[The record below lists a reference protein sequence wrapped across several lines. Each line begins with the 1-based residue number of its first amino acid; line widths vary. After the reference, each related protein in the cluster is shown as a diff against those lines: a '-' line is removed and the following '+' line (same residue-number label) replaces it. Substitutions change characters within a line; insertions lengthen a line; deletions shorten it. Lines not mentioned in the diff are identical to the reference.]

1 MSCSKRARGRC
12 VCTHQ
17 KWLPEKHVHDQPSF
31 IAAAAARRKAPAE
44 RRSSTERQVDT
55 CACAAGTRIGMP
67 QSWEAHCGL
76 MVRRYGA
83 TGHQKKLGQRATGRH
98 WQQQRQQ
105 RTWARSA
112 LCTGCSRLGKFAK
125 VPVCEML
132 RSGVQAFEMAR
143 CPQNPSHP
151 FFLRDDV
158 SNSLRPVS
166 RPGPWCH
173 TL

>member
-1 MSCSKRARGRC
+1 MSINPANTRSTARVSISICHAASAREGGVCAHTKNGCLKSTCTISPASSPQPPRGGRD
-12 VCTHQ
+12 H
-17 KWLPEKHVHDQPSF
+17 
-31 IAAAAARRKAPAE
+31 PAE
-44 RRSSTERQVDT
+44 RRPSTERQVDT

-143 CPQNPSHP
+143 CPQTSFTPLLSP
-151 FFLRDDV
+151 
-158 SNSLRPVS
+158 
-166 RPGPWCH
+166 
-173 TL
+173 

>member
-1 MSCSKRARGRC
+1 M
-12 VCTHQ
+12 CTHQ

-31 IAAAAARRKAPAE
+31 IAAATARRKAPAE
-44 RRSSTERQVDT
+44 RRPSTERQVDT
-55 CACAAGTRIGMP
+55 CACAAETRIGMP

-112 LCTGCSRLGKFAK
+112 LCTGVVAAVWESSRKFQSAKCSEAGCRLSKWPA
-125 VPVCEML
+125 VHRHL
-132 RSGVQAFEMAR
+132 
-143 CPQNPSHP
+143 SHP